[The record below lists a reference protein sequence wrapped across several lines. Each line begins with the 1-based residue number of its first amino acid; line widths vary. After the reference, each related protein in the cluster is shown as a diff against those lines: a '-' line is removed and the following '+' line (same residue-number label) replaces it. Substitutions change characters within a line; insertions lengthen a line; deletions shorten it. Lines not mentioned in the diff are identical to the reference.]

1 MHDVISWWKFIRF
14 GIEQTAPPVS
24 AIIAS
29 LLLSLPFFSQFL
41 HHSFLNFLFFL
52 LFLFS
57 ANHTRFHYWT
67 LLKSFCIKTV
77 NINVFPVVCCIHVC
91 CCLFTKDVLSGQA
104 WPQQHN
110 QNLCSVVILLFKS
123 IRIRKT
129 NIRSVPLIIPDSFH
143 VFILRLTHKCPIRV
157 DPVTL
162 FCLGIS

>member
-1 MHDVISWWKFIRF
+1 MVEIYKIWDRTNSSSSLCHHCFSAF
-14 GIEQTAPPVS
+14 VS
-24 AIIAS
+24 S
-29 LLLSLPFFSQFL
+29 FFFQFL
-41 HHSFLNFLFFL
+41 HHSFLNFLF
-52 LFLFS
+52 FLFS